1 MDKSVIENAT
11 ERVKELITAT
21 GLSQAKFAQACEI
34 SPSNL
39 CRVINRGD
47 NISTQ
52 YLFRMAHA
60 FGASYEWLSTGEG
73 SMFDDDAQREV
84 VSPLDNVRMT
94 MRVKEL
100 MQHYGYDQKTLAE
113 VCGVDSAT
121 ISRCIKGKLNWSDRT
136 MRAIA
141 QNLHTTFTWLKKG
154 YGQMVDENQSAI
166 LQEPI
171 DDNQAKMIMQQ
182 LGGHHNNQSAQA
194 DNTTRDGEIELL
206 KKMVADKDKEIEF
219 LREMLAKKQ

>member
-1 MDKSVIENAT
+1 MNNTIHNRVIE
-11 ERVKELITAT
+11 LIKSS
-21 GLSQAKFAQACEI
+21 GLSQADFARQCGLSVTNFNRYVNEKIEWTDRTLFKI
-34 SPSNL
+34 S
-39 CRVINRGD
+39 
-47 NISTQ
+47 
-52 YLFRMAHA
+52 HA

-84 VSPLDNVRMT
+84 LSPLDNVRMT

-136 MRAIA
+136 LRAIA

-166 LQEPI
+166 LQAPI

-182 LGGHHNNQSAQA
+182 LGGHHNNQSAQT
-194 DNTTRDGEIELL
+194 DNATRDGEIELL